1 MLIVSN
7 LKEERERERESSL
20 FFAILNSFLGVHQ
33 LPSVFHHGSN
43 AEISACSFALHFNIL
58 PHFRY

>member
-7 LKEERERERESSL
+7 LKEERESSL
-20 FFAILNSFLGVHQ
+20 FFGILNSYLGVHQ
-33 LPSVFHHGSN
+33 LPSAFHHGSN